1 VLKVPKIL
9 GEYSYSLSV
18 EQSFLSVAQNPEN
31 LKENVINVIM
41 SILKLIKAA
50 IKH

>member
-18 EQSFLSVAQNPEN
+18 EQSFLSIAQNPEN
-31 LKENVINVIM
+31 LKENVINIM
-41 SILKLIKAA
+41 SILKLIKT
-50 IKH
+50 ITKH